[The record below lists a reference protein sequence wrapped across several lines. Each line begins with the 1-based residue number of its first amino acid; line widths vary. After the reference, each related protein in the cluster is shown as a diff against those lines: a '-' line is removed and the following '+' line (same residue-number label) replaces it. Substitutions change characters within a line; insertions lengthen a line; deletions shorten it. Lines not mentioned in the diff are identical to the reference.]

1 MTYARKTLSEIKLIH
16 GDYGNFI
23 KGQKLQKDKE
33 KKYKKPPYQDLAAS
47 TEVEG
52 EFLDEKCWKGYKK
65 KGMKTMFGKRYP
77 NCVKVKKEDWRSD
90 FELIDEKA
98 VSQQQQKF
106 FGMVRATQKGEMDN
120 PSDEVQKAA
129 DSMTK
134 KDVKKYASTKHDKLP
149 KKIEEKLDS
158 EDKPFVKKLVG
169 KLRKGSKTHAKQADD
184 LEKAMKENVNL
195 KFHLG
200 GNKKEISLNYGNTP
214 IAYKRTEKSTS
225 KTSPNTAINKALVQF
240 KKKDDFVKKNI
251 GEDITDEALTIQDW
265 NVDDIRFTEIEA
277 VDIIKPKPLKPSPS
291 NWINEI
297 ELDEGFK
304 TRIIAKFGKKLIKKI
319 GKVNPFT
326 KTGGQRVTG
335 DVIKKTTPK
344 VKGAFDVTGTQAA
357 QMQRS
362 KAGIKFPV
370 RDATSKQISK
380 NIQTKS
386 IVNQTKKANELGM
399 KKLSNMK
406 GSSGKDLSTPVKVNL
421 SKPIDFDKYIGGQ
434 KPPVKK
440 IFGTKKPTGTFT
452 DDLPPVKT
460 VPLNKSQ
467 LDLMK
472 KTTPKKIKK
481 KVKMKDKLKEIEN
494 DPMSKTIKKQIES
507 ETGTKTR
514 KFSQKRGITK
524 GNENEPLSNIP
535 PKKPIKDHYDWRTEL
550 DEDWQKVNRND
561 KTDGMSKAAVKA
573 YRSENPGS
581 KLKTAVTK
589 DPKKLKKGSKSA
601 KRRLAFCRRMK
612 GMKKK
617 LTSAKT
623 RRDPDSRINKA
634 LRRWNC

>member
-33 KKYKKPPYQDLAAS
+33 KKYKTPPYQDLAAS

-52 EFLDEKCWKGYKK
+52 ETLNEKCWPGYEK

-77 NCVKVKKEDWRSD
+77 NCVKKKKTRKEDFSDWRND
-90 FELIDEKA
+90 FEQIDEK
-98 VSQQQQKF
+98 K
-106 FGMVRATQKGEMDN
+106 
-120 PSDEVQKAA
+120 
-129 DSMTK
+129 MTK
-134 KDVKKYASTKHDKLP
+134 AQIKKRDEIADAISTKDMKDRYGDKNVKYAIATKLAMK
-149 KKIEEKLDS
+149 EGLDDD
-158 EDKPFVKKLVG
+158 DKPFVKKLVG

-184 LEKAMKENVNL
+184 LEKAMKENVNV
-195 KFHLG
+195 KFALTP
-200 GNKKEISLNYGNTP
+200 NKKSISLNYGDTTL
-214 IAYKRTEKSTS
+214 AHRTKETYKSP
-225 KTSPNTAINKALVQF
+225 TSPKTAINKALVQF
-240 KKKDDFVKKNI
+240 NKKDDFVKKNI

-265 NVDDIRFTEIEA
+265 NVDDIKFTEIEA

-304 TRIIAKFGKKLIKKI
+304 TRMIAKFGKKIIKNI

-326 KTGGQRVTG
+326 KTGAQRVTQS
-335 DVIKKTTPK
+335 VSK
-344 VKGAFDVTGTQAA
+344 VKKYIPPD
-357 QMQRS
+357 
-362 KAGIKFPV
+362 KI
-370 RDATSKQISK
+370 TSQ

-386 IVNQTKKANELGM
+386 VVNQA
-399 KKLSNMK
+399 KKLVDTSKKPIK
-406 GSSGKDLSTPVKVNL
+406 GTKPVKVDL
-421 SKPIDFDKYIGGQ
+421 SKPIDFDKYFGQ

-440 IFGTKKPTGTFT
+440 VFGSKRPTGTFT
-452 DDLPPVKT
+452 DDLPPVK
-460 VPLNKSQ
+460 N
-467 LDLMK
+467 
-472 KTTPKKIKK
+472 PK
-481 KVKMKDKLKEIEN
+481 
-494 DPMSKTIKKQIES
+494 
-507 ETGTKTR
+507 
-514 KFSQKRGITK
+514 
-524 GNENEPLSNIP
+524 
-535 PKKPIKDHYDWRTEL
+535 PKKPIKDHYDWREEL
-550 DEDWQKVNRND
+550 GEDWQKVNRND
-561 KTDGMSKAAVKA
+561 KTDGMSQKAVNA
-573 YRSENPGS
+573 YRKENPGS